1 MSSSMFD
8 SINALQ
14 TGLNAC
20 MLRNQVVSNNIANAD
35 TPNFKASNVE
45 FEEYVN
51 AAMDDQDLVKKI
63 GSGEISAQVVT
74 DTDTTMRSDGNNVD
88 VENEMTRLAE
98 NNIQYYALLK
108 KLNSEFSQLRTAIT
122 EGG

>member
-8 SINALQ
+8 STNALQ

-20 MLRNQVVSNNIANAD
+20 TLRNQVISNNIANAD

-51 AAMDDQDLVKKI
+51 AAMDDEDLVEKI

-74 DTDTTMRSDGNNVD
+74 DTDTTMRADGNNVD
-88 VENEMTRLAE
+88 IENEMSRLAE
-98 NNIQYYALLK
+98 NNIQYYALLE
-108 KLNSEFSQLRTAIT
+108 KLNSEFSQLRTAIM